1 MSQIAEKT
9 QSKFLEKMEQMAK
22 NRIKNMTREEAEEYE
37 RKAKEIMA
45 KSRPS
50 RYVESETP

>member
-1 MSQIAEKT
+1 MSQTAEKT

-37 RKAKEIMA
+37 RKAEEIMA